1 VILPKCPTLSWK
13 MWRLAYAPEFRWRTL
28 DPRYG
33 SVTLFCL
40 DGTFSHIG
48 FGFMWQRAAAP
59 EQVQMRAMYGDA
71 A

>member
-1 VILPKCPTLSWK
+1 

-33 SVTLFCL
+33 SATLFCL
-40 DGTFSHIG
+40 DGTFDHIG

-59 EQVQMRAMYGDA
+59 EQPQ
-71 A
+71 